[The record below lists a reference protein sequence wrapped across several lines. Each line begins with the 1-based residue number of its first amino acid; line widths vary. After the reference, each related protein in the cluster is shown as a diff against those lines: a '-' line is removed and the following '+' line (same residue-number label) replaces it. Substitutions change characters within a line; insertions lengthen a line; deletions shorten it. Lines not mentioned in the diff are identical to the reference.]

1 MSHPFELAVLTPVA
15 WPDFSLAI
23 AASRTGSLGI
33 LNCECEHTAGQ
44 LFAHIGRLARYQGLS
59 FGVQVAGTAGQFL
72 DRLAT
77 GAPAPVTTVIL
88 TSDGDALERQ
98 IAALRRR
105 RIRVLF
111 SVTCVAEALVAERLG
126 VDGVIAKGH
135 EAGGW
140 VGEETAF
147 VLLQRLLARKTL
159 PVWVHG
165 GVGVHTV
172 AACYAAGAAGVI
184 LDSQM
189 VLVRESTL
197 PEHVRTAVARM
208 DGSETLC
215 IGAEIG
221 VPCRVYARP
230 RLPVVEE
237 LQQVENALA
246 EDARAGRDVAAA
258 WRQAVR
264 TRVGWESAD
273 QLWFLGQDAAFAALF
288 ARRFRTVA
296 GVIQGLRESIASHCR
311 LARQLRPLDAGGPLA
326 RSHGTRYPIVQGP
339 MTRVSDT
346 PAFAESVARNG
357 ALPFLALAL
366 LRGEEVR
373 TLLTQTAQRLG
384 NLPWGVGILG
394 FVPLALRQ
402 EQLAAIQA
410 VRPPFALIAGGRPDQ
425 ALSLEQSGI
434 PTYLHVP
441 SPGLLTM
448 FLESGARRF
457 VFEGR
462 ECGGHV
468 GPRTSFVLWE
478 LMINVLLDKV
488 PPAPEA
494 EQYHVLFAG
503 GIHDALSA
511 AMVATLSAPLAE
523 RGVRLGVLLGTAY
536 LFTTE
541 AVDSGAIVSAFQ
553 EEALRCQR
561 TVLLET
567 GPGHATRCSDTP
579 FALTFARE
587 KQRLKNELRLS
598 PEEIR
603 DTLEG
608 LNLGRLRIAAKGIA
622 HNPRHDSDPAA
633 PRFLQLDEAA
643 QQTEGMYMIGQV
655 AALRQQVCTMAELHH
670 DVAVAGS
677 ARLASLVPEAPQP
690 GRPRIT
696 RPVDI
701 AIIGMACVLPKAP
714 DLRRYWENILSK
726 VDAITEI
733 PPERWD
739 WRRYYDPHPSAPDKV
754 SSKWGGFIDPVPFD
768 PTRYGMPPNTLP
780 SIEPVQLLTLEVT
793 RAALADAGYAE
804 RPFPR
809 ERTGIILG
817 VGGGAGDLGQ
827 QYAVRANLPLYL
839 ENVPAAVWHQLPQ
852 WTEDSFAGIL
862 LNVVAGRVAN
872 RFDLGGVNYTVD
884 AACASS
890 LAAVYAAVRELEAG
904 TADMMLVGGADTV
917 QNPFAYLCF
926 SKTQALSPRGR
937 CRPFDAEADGIAI
950 SEGVAMLVL
959 KRLEDAERDGDR
971 IYAVIKAVAGS
982 SDGRDRGLTAP
993 RPEGQIRALERAYQ
1007 AAGFGPETVSLIDAH
1022 GTGTVAGDQA
1032 EVESLTRVFA
1042 AHGAA
1047 PRGCAIG
1054 SVKSMIGH
1062 TKCTAGVAGLIK
1074 VALALHHRV
1083 LPPTLHV
1090 ERPNPKAFTPESP
1103 FYVNT
1108 EGRPWLPH
1116 KGIRRAGVSSFGFGG
1131 TNFHAVLEEYPY
1143 DEPQATVTVW
1153 PAELFL
1159 WNAPTRQELVA
1170 ILDQICDGLA
1180 AGATPAL
1187 RDLAYSV
1194 WLWSKAARSTRGTT
1208 QVTLAIVATSLD
1220 DLREKLGTA
1229 LERLRDART
1238 ITIADPRG
1246 VYYSEAPL
1254 AREGQIAF
1262 LFPGQGSQSIDM
1274 LRDLAIHFSE
1284 VRAVFAQA
1292 DEVLAGSFPLPL
1304 SAYIFPPPRFRPEE
1318 ERAYAEALTQTQV
1331 AQPALGAASCGLLT
1345 LLRMLE
1351 IEPDMTA
1358 GHSYGEYVALC
1369 AAGVFPAETLFAL
1382 SEARGRAIVDSAP
1395 GELGTMAA
1403 VYADREKTQV
1413 LLDGVAEVW
1422 LANLNAPAQTIIAGT
1437 RRGIEQAVQRCEAA
1451 GVRVRP
1457 IPVAC
1462 GFHSPLVAP
1471 ARDRLAAHLATT
1483 SFAAPRIPVFSNT
1496 LAAPYPRDPQAIAAV
1511 LTQHLVEPVRFTE
1524 QIEAMYQ
1531 AGARLFVEVGP
1542 GNVLTSLVAQIL
1554 TDRPH
1559 LAVAPGAPGRLG
1571 LVSLQFALAQLAA
1584 YGVPVNL
1591 DRLFRGRE
1599 VRTLDL
1605 AALVKETQIPPLP
1618 ATAWLVHGGR
1628 AWPAQEEP
1636 ARPPVPVALAAER
1649 TNLPRENGAASQHEG
1664 GNGGTD
1670 VPLSLASAPEE
1681 AGQLAA
1687 VSPTGEGAAAVMVQF
1702 QRLMEKF
1709 LETQRSVML
1718 AYLQTAPAA
1727 TQQLPYSSAT
1737 PQQPLQSAATG
1748 NGVDARPNRG
1758 TLRPK
1763 QGNDLLSP
1771 RERAAHKTGRDTLRE
1786 REANGINGAAREPAA
1801 LGHEQLTQTLLQIV
1815 SERTGYPPEM
1825 LDLDLNMEAD
1835 LGIDSIKRVEIL
1847 GVLQQTALSSLQ
1859 EHEQELMERLTGS
1872 KTLREIVETVLQV
1885 VRRVGESDRPGPRAA
1900 MSAPALLPST
1910 AVVAQPAD
1918 SDVYVPRFRL
1928 TAVASAL
1935 PRGAASPLPDRP
1947 LLLTDDQRGVA
1958 RAVAS
1963 LLRTRGVQCITIRH
1977 GVTSAKQ
1984 AADCYTADLTDPAAI
1999 EELCGALRREYGPL
2013 GGILHLLPLRQEA
2026 TIQTLTRWREDAAL
2040 DVQSLFLFV
2049 RNLQGDFLPG
2059 GEGSAK
2065 SCVVA
2070 MTALG
2075 GQFASDW
2082 VPEMFAPVQG
2092 GVAGLVKTVALEW
2105 PAVHCKV
2112 IDVEAQ
2118 SDPALIAN
2126 LLFQELC
2133 SADGSV
2139 EVGYRGGQRFLLQ
2152 PCPAQPGGSDLPPLE
2167 PGSVVLITGG
2177 ARGITAAI
2185 ACELAARYRPTL
2197 LLIGRSP
2204 LPPEAESVETVGLAG
2219 VELKKALI
2227 QCLSQGGR
2235 QVSPAQVEAAYTRLL
2250 QDREI
2255 RQNLAVMRESGA
2267 TVRYIQLDVRDERA
2281 FRGCI
2286 EEVYGTYGRLDGVIH
2301 GAGVIEDKLLQEKT
2315 LDSFLRVF
2323 DTKVASAFV
2332 LSQTLRPESLKFLVF
2347 FSSIAGRF
2355 GNRGQGDYAA
2365 ANEVLN
2371 KLAVYLDRRWPARVV
2386 AINWGPWGGT
2396 GMVSGEVEK
2405 RFRERG
2411 VQVIPPA
2418 AGCQVGVEEIRL
2430 GTKGAAEIILGG
2442 GPWELLSPFR
2452 AVTDQLSLPLLEAGR
2467 ATLVHRADEV
2477 EVSYEI
2483 DPVRDAYLQD
2493 HCIDGK
2499 PVFPLAMAL
2508 ELMAEV
2514 VQRAWPEWC
2523 VVGIHGVRV
2532 LRGIVLENGAVRVRV
2547 RACAQAQS
2555 ADERD
2560 YRVEVAILDSAGEL
2574 PVYYRGTVQLARRIV
2589 DTTSLPPVL
2598 TDLRPFPTTVR
2609 DAYQRWLFH
2618 GPLFQQIVTIEGISD
2633 NWMSAILRPSLPE
2646 RCLPLGAGSR
2656 WVIDPIMVDCG
2667 FQLAI
2672 LWARVH
2678 HDMTPLPSVVGTYRR
2693 FGIPS
2698 GALIRCQMHAE
2709 ARAGGTLLLNQFFFS
2724 ELDGRLLGVVRDM
2737 EGACSKA
2744 LNRLAGE
2751 TVSRRLEL

>member
-1 MSHPFELAVLTPVA
+1 MSRPFELAVLTPVA
-15 WPDFSLAI
+15 WSDFSLAI
-23 AASRTGSLGI
+23 AAARAGSLGI
-33 LNCECEHTAGQ
+33 LNGECEHGR
-44 LFAHIGRLARYQGLS
+44 LFAQIDRLARYQGLS
-59 FGVQVAGTAGQFL
+59 FGVQVAGAAGELL
-72 DRLAT
+72 DRLAAA
-77 GAPAPVTTVIL
+77 APPTITTVIL
-88 TSDGDALERQ
+88 TSDGDGLEKQ
-98 IAALRRR
+98 VAALQRR
-105 RIRVLF
+105 RIRVLL
-111 SVTCVAEALVAERLG
+111 SATCAEEALVAERIG

-165 GVGVHTV
+165 GVGLHTV

-189 VLVRESTL
+189 VLVRESTM

-208 DGSETLC
+208 DGSETICL
-215 IGAEIG
+215 GTDIG

-230 RLPVVEE
+230 RLPVLEE
-237 LQQVENALA
+237 LQRVENALA
-246 EDARAGRDVAAA
+246 EDGRAGRDVKTA
-258 WRQAVR
+258 WRQAVQA
-264 TRVGWESAD
+264 RVGWESVD
-273 QLWFLGQDAAFAALF
+273 RVWFLGQDAAFAASL
-288 ARRFRTVA
+288 AQRFHTVA
-296 GVIQGLRESIASHCR
+296 GVIHGLRDSIASHCQ
-311 LARQLRPLDAGGPLA
+311 LARRLRPLDVGGPLA

-346 PAFAESVARNG
+346 PAFAEKVAQNG

-366 LRGEEVR
+366 LRGEEVQ

-384 NLPWGVGILG
+384 SLPWGVGILG

-425 ALSLEQSGI
+425 ALSLEHSGI

-441 SPGLLTM
+441 SPGLLAM
-448 FLESGARRF
+448 FLDSGARRF

-468 GPRTSFVLWE
+468 GPRASFVLWE
-478 LMINVLLDKV
+478 LMVNVLLEKI
-488 PPAPEA
+488 PPGPQA

-511 AMVATLSAPLAE
+511 AMVATLAAPLAE

-579 FALTFARE
+579 FAHVFKRE
-587 KQRLKNELRLS
+587 KQRLRGELRLS
-598 PEEIR
+598 PEEVR
-603 DTLEG
+603 DTLEA

-622 HNPRHDSDPAA
+622 HNPQHDGDPAA
-633 PRFLQLDEAA
+633 PRFLQLDEATQRA
-643 QQTEGMYMIGQV
+643 EGMYMIGQV

-670 DVAVAGS
+670 DIAVEGS
-677 ARLASLVPEAPQP
+677 ARLASLEPEVTQERRRRTAQ
-690 GRPRIT
+690 
-696 RPVDI
+696 PVDI
-701 AIIGMACVLPKAP
+701 AIVGMACVLPKAP
-714 DLRRYWENILSK
+714 DLKRYWENILYK
-726 VDAITEI
+726 VDAVTEI
-733 PPERWD
+733 PLERWD
-739 WRRYYDPHPSAPDKV
+739 WQRYYDPHPSTPDKV
-754 SSKWGGFIDPVPFD
+754 YSKWGGFIDPIPFD

-780 SIEPVQLLTLEVT
+780 SIEPVQLLILEAT

-804 RPFPR
+804 RPLPR

-839 ENVPAAVWHQLPQ
+839 ENVPPAVWHQLPQ

-926 SKTQALSPRGR
+926 SKTHALSPRGR

-950 SEGVAMLVL
+950 SEGVAVLVL

-1007 AAGFGPETVSLIDAH
+1007 AAGFGPETVTLIEAH

-1047 PRGCAIG
+1047 PRQCAIG

-1090 ERPNPKAFTPESP
+1090 ERPNPKVFTPESP

-1108 EGRPWLPH
+1108 EARPWLPC
-1116 KGIRRAGVSSFGFGG
+1116 KGVRRAGVSAFGFGG

-1159 WNAPTRQELVA
+1159 WEAPTRRELIA
-1170 ILDQICDGLA
+1170 MLERIGDGLA

-1194 WLWSKAARSTRGTT
+1194 WLWSKAARSTRGTV
-1208 QVTLAIVATSLD
+1208 QAILAIVATSLD
-1220 DLREKLGTA
+1220 DLREKLRATREGLGDPQTV
-1229 LERLRDART
+1229 T
-1238 ITIADPRG
+1238 ISDPRG
-1246 VYYSEAPL
+1246 IYYREAPL
-1254 AREGQIAF
+1254 AQAGRIAF
-1262 LFPGQGSQSIDM
+1262 LFPGQGSQHLDM
-1274 LRDLAIHFSE
+1274 LRDLAIHFAE
-1284 VRAVFAQA
+1284 VRAVFAHA
-1292 DEVLAGSFPLPL
+1292 DEVLAGCFPQPL
-1304 SAYIFPPPRFRPEE
+1304 SAYVFPPPRFRSEE
-1318 ERAYAEALTQTQV
+1318 ERACTEALTQTQV
-1331 AQPALGAASCGLLT
+1331 AQPALGAASFGLLT
-1345 LLRMLE
+1345 LLRTLG

-1358 GHSYGEYVALC
+1358 GHSYGEYPALC
-1369 AAGVFPAETLFAL
+1369 AAGVLSVETLLVL
-1382 SEARGRAIVDSAP
+1382 SAARGRAIVESAQ

-1403 VYADREKTQV
+1403 VAADREQTQAI
-1413 LLDGVAEVW
+1413 LAGVAEVW
-1422 LANLNAPAQTIIAGT
+1422 LANVNAPTQTIISGT
-1437 RRGIEQAVQRCEAA
+1437 RRGIEEAVRRCEAA
-1451 GVRVRP
+1451 GVRARP

-1483 SFAAPRIPVFSNT
+1483 AFAAPRIPVFSNT
-1496 LAAPYPRDPQAIAAV
+1496 SAAPYPCDPQAIAAV
-1511 LTQHLVEPVRFTE
+1511 LTEHLTKPVRFAE

-1542 GNVLTSLVAQIL
+1542 GNVLTSLVQQIL
-1554 TDRPH
+1554 AGRPH
-1559 LAVAPGAPGRLG
+1559 LAVASGAPGRSS
-1571 LVSLQFALAQLAA
+1571 LVSLQLALAQLAA

-1591 DRLFRGRE
+1591 DRLFQGRE
-1599 VRTLDL
+1599 VRALDL
-1605 AALVKETQIPPLP
+1605 AALVKETHIPPLP

-1628 AWPAQEEP
+1628 AWPAQGEP
-1636 ARPPVPVALAAER
+1636 ARPPVPVALAAEQ
-1649 TNLPRENGAASQHEG
+1649 TCLPR
-1664 GNGGTD
+1664 GNGSMSQLEGKNSGTD
-1670 VPLSLASAPEE
+1670 VPPSLPLAPENTQ
-1681 AGQLAA
+1681 QLAA
-1687 VSPTGEGAAAVMVQF
+1687 VSPAGEGTAAVMAQF

-1718 AYLQTAPAA
+1718 AYLQTVRGEQLSLSSHVSPAVSLTVSAVNGADGQADRGARPGEEKASSSVEPRKSVGPETVRNSSTPAA
-1727 TQQLPYSSAT
+1727 AGMDGTAPT
-1737 PQQPLQSAATG
+1737 PL
-1748 NGVDARPNRG
+1748 
-1758 TLRPK
+1758 
-1763 QGNDLLSP
+1763 
-1771 RERAAHKTGRDTLRE
+1771 ER
-1786 REANGINGAAREPAA
+1786 
-1801 LGHEQLTQTLLQIV
+1801 EQLTRTLLQIV

-1825 LDLDLNMEAD
+1825 LELDLHMEAD

-1847 GVLQQTALSSLQ
+1847 GVLQQTVLSSLQ
-1859 EHEQELMERLTGS
+1859 EHAEELMERLAGS
-1872 KTLREIVETVLQV
+1872 KTLREIVDTVVEV
-1885 VRRVGESDRPGPRAA
+1885 VRCVKESGR
-1900 MSAPALLPST
+1900 SAPPAAVSVPILPPPT
-1910 AVVAQPAD
+1910 AVDTQPAG
-1918 SDVYVPRFRL
+1918 SDVHVPRFRL
-1928 TAVASAL
+1928 TAVASPLLRGTAL
-1935 PRGAASPLPDRP
+1935 PLPDRP

-1958 RAVAS
+1958 RAVSRS
-1963 LLRTRGVQCITIRH
+1963 LRARGVQCIPIRH
-1977 GVTSAKQ
+1977 GAKSAAQ
-1984 AADCYTADLTDPAAI
+1984 TADGYTVDLTDPVAI
-1999 EELCGALRREYGPL
+1999 AELCGALRRAHGPL
-2013 GGILHLLPLRQEA
+2013 GGLLHLLPLRQEA
-2026 TIQTLTRWREDAAL
+2026 AAQPLTQWREDAAL
-2040 DVQSLFLFV
+2040 DVQSLFFFV
-2049 RNLQGDFLPG
+2049 RSLQADLAPGDG
-2059 GEGSAK
+2059 GSARN
-2065 SCVVA
+2065 CVIA

-2075 GQFASDW
+2075 GQFASDG
-2082 VPEMFAPVQG
+2082 VPERFAPVQG
-2092 GVAGLVKTVALEW
+2092 GVAGLIKTVALEW
-2105 PAVHCKV
+2105 PAIHCKV

-2118 SDPALIAN
+2118 GDPV
-2126 LLFQELC
+2126 LLADLLLQELC
-2133 SADGSV
+2133 SADGNV
-2139 EVGYRGGQRFLLQ
+2139 EVGYRGAQRFLLQ
-2152 PCPAQPGGSDLPPLE
+2152 PRPAPCEGADFLSLDPE
-2167 PGSVVLITGG
+2167 SVVLVTGG
-2177 ARGITAAI
+2177 ARGITAAV
-2185 ACELAARYRPTL
+2185 ACELAARYRPIL
-2197 LLIGRSP
+2197 LLVGRSP
-2204 LPPEAESVETVGLAG
+2204 LPSEAESVETVGLVG
-2219 VELKKALI
+2219 TELKQALI
-2227 QCLSQGGR
+2227 QRLSREGQR
-2235 QVSPAQVEAAYTRLL
+2235 VSPAQVEADYTRLL
-2250 QDREI
+2250 RDREI
-2255 RQNLAVMRESGA
+2255 RRNLALMRESGA

-2281 FRGCI
+2281 FARCI
-2286 EEVYGTYGRLDGVIH
+2286 DEVYETYGRLDGVIH
-2301 GAGVIEDKLLQEKT
+2301 GAGVIEDRLLCEKAV
-2315 LDSFLRVF
+2315 DSFARVF

-2332 LSQTLRPESLKFLVF
+2332 LSQTLRPESLQFLVF
-2347 FSSIAGRF
+2347 FSSVAGRF

-2386 AINWGPWGGT
+2386 AINWGPWGTT
-2396 GMVSGEVEK
+2396 GMVSGEVER
-2405 RFRERG
+2405 RFLERG

-2418 AGCQVGVEEIRL
+2418 AGCRVGVEEIRL
-2430 GTKGAAEIILGG
+2430 KTKGAAEILLGG
-2442 GPWELLSPFR
+2442 GPWELLSPLR
-2452 AVTDQLSLPLLEAGR
+2452 VATEQLSVPLLECGASV
-2467 ATLVHRADEV
+2467 LVQRADET
-2477 EVSYEI
+2477 EVCYEI
-2483 DPVRDAYLQD
+2483 DPARDAYLQ
-2493 HCIDGK
+2493 HHRIDGK
-2499 PVFPLAMAL
+2499 PVFPMAMAL

-2532 LRGIVLENGAVRVRV
+2532 LRGIVLENGAVQVRV
-2547 RACAQAQS
+2547 RARLQS
-2555 ADERD
+2555 QSTDEQDR
-2560 YRVEVAILDSAGEL
+2560 RVEVAILDATGTL
-2574 PVYYRGTVQLARRIV
+2574 PAYYRGTVQLARQMV
-2589 DTTSLPPVL
+2589 GTTSPPPVL
-2598 TDLRPFPTTVR
+2598 ADLRPFPTTVR

-2618 GPLFQQIVTIEGISD
+2618 GPLFQQIVAIEGIGD
-2633 NWMSAILRPSLPE
+2633 HWMSAIIRPSCPAD
-2646 RCLPLGAGSR
+2646 CLRSFNTRGQWL
-2656 WVIDPIMVDCG
+2656 IDPIMVDCG

-2678 HDMTPLPSVVGTYRR
+2678 HDMTPLPSVIGAYRR
-2693 FGIPS
+2693 FGVPS
-2698 GALIRCQMHAE
+2698 GAPIRCQMHAE
-2709 ARAGGTLLLNQFFFS
+2709 TRAGGALLLNQFFFS
-2724 ELDGRLLGVVRDM
+2724 ELDGRLLGLIEDM
-2737 EGACSKA
+2737 EGACSRA
-2744 LNRLAGE
+2744 LNRLADATASWPVE
-2751 TVSRRLEL
+2751 M